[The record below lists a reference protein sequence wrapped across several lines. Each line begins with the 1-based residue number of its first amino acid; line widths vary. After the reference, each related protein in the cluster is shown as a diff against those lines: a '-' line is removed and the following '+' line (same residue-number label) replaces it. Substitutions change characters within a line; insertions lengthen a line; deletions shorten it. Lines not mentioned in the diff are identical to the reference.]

1 MKIHLRAKFSLLI
14 VSLILVLVVV
24 LSGSLL
30 LQIRKSASD
39 IRSAHEQAVS
49 QIESQGIKLAGT
61 LANAL
66 INHVY
71 FFQMD
76 TIRDLTASARRQ
88 HGVLYLYVHDP
99 SGQIIHDGTDTI
111 EAYNLSLDDERT
123 RELRESQT
131 IQTWFT
137 GVADPADPMSAV
149 GGNQQEQRIFHVTAP
164 ISIGSDL
171 IGGIRIGFDLDSFAA
186 EIGEAQASLSEIS
199 DSGLENLLFTLLAV
213 TVFFVALGV
222 ILADQLA
229 RWLARPI
236 EAIAQVTK
244 QIGRGDYNVAIPV
257 RRSDEIGDLAA
268 NVERMAHNLAES
280 EKSLLAQHREIQEH
294 QQELIQLKKLESL
307 GSFTAGI
314 AHNLNNFMQPI
325 GMLSE
330 VLLKETPKG
339 TREREILERILASNR
354 RAAELLRNLV
364 TYARQEVTDKIP
376 QPIYDVVDET
386 LSLVL
391 PTLPSTIRIR
401 RELDPNVG
409 LATINKGQIQTVLL
423 NLISNAV
430 DSLHSKVG
438 DISVTLSRHEPGTRP
453 GSRARAFARLTVGD
467 TGVGM
472 NRETVE
478 RMFDPFFTTKAV
490 GSGTGLGLSTAFG
503 IIEEHAGSIRCES
516 EPDKGT
522 TIEILLPLAGND
534 SID

>member
-1 MKIHLRAKFSLLI
+1 
-14 VSLILVLVVV
+14 
-24 LSGSLL
+24 
-30 LQIRKSASD
+30 
-39 IRSAHEQAVS
+39 
-49 QIESQGIKLAGT
+49 
-61 LANAL
+61 
-66 INHVY
+66 
-71 FFQMD
+71 
-76 TIRDLTASARRQ
+76 
-88 HGVLYLYVHDP
+88 
-99 SGQIIHDGTDTI
+99 
-111 EAYNLSLDDERT
+111 
-123 RELRESQT
+123 
-131 IQTWFT
+131 
-137 GVADPADPMSAV
+137 
-149 GGNQQEQRIFHVTAP
+149 
-164 ISIGSDL
+164 
-171 IGGIRIGFDLDSFAA
+171 
-186 EIGEAQASLSEIS
+186 
-199 DSGLENLLFTLLAV
+199 
-213 TVFFVALGV
+213 
-222 ILADQLA
+222 
-229 RWLARPI
+229 
-236 EAIAQVTK
+236 
-244 QIGRGDYNVAIPV
+244 
-257 RRSDEIGDLAA
+257 
-268 NVERMAHNLAES
+268 MAHNLAES